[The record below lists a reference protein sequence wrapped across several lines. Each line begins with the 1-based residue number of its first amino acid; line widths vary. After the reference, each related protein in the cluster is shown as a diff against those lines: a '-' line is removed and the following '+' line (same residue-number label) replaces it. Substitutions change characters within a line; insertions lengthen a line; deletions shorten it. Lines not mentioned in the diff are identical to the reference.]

1 VIDELAR
8 ELTAVGIRGRRR
20 ARILA
25 EFADHLACDPQADLG
40 EPRVLAAQFADE
52 LAVDSARHT
61 AVATF
66 VALAA
71 VAAAVGLPQLAL
83 PSVPDITGGKSAF
96 LGAPATLAMI
106 LGAQVAFAAGCLAV
120 LRAVDLGGVQ
130 DVGLV
135 RRRVGVA
142 LGAGAA
148 TALGSA
154 LYAVNYW
161 ATVPGWWA
169 VLAVAAAAVAA
180 VPLAGSAVAC
190 VRAGRLRV
198 SQRDAPRGLSAD
210 LGLAAQP
217 ALIGAGAT
225 LAMVALTV
233 ALEGSVVEG
242 LLRGAFE
249 AAAFGLFFAL
259 LRRPLALS
267 G

>member
-1 VIDELAR
+1 MIDELSR
-8 ELTAVGIRGRRR
+8 ELTAVGICGRRR
-20 ARILA
+20 TRILA
-25 EFADHLACDPQADLG
+25 EFADHLACDPGADLG
-40 EPRVLAAQFADE
+40 EPSVLAAQFADD

-66 VALAA
+66 VALMA
-71 VAAAVGLPQLAL
+71 VAAAGGIPQLAL
-83 PSVPDITGGKSAF
+83 QTVQDITGGKSAF
-96 LGAPATLAMI
+96 IVAPATLAMI

-120 LRAVDLGGVQ
+120 LRAVHLGGVQ

-135 RRRVGVA
+135 RRRVAVA

-148 TALGSA
+148 TALGSV
-154 LYAVNYW
+154 LYAVNFW
-161 ATVPGWWA
+161 AAVPAWWA
-169 VLAVAAAAVAA
+169 VLAVAAAAAA
-180 VPLAGSAVAC
+180 TVLLAGSAIVHA
-190 VRAGRLRV
+190 RARGLRV
-198 SQRDAPRGLSAD
+198 SRGATPPGLSAD
-210 LGLAAQP
+210 LGALAQP
-217 ALIGAGAT
+217 VLIGAGAT

-249 AAAFGLFFAL
+249 ACAFGLFFAL